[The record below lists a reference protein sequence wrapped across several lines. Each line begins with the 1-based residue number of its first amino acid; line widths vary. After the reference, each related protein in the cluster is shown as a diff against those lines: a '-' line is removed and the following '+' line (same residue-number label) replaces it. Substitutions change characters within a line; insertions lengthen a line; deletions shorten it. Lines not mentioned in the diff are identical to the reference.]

1 MVFNVQKENQMIPLE
16 NEDVVA
22 YKIKSAL
29 RSTRPGY
36 LVLDKQLSKALLD
49 YLQKTLLTS
58 YLFRFVNLFSVEKA

>member
-22 YKIKSAL
+22 YKIKSAF
-29 RSTRPGY
+29 RSARPGY